1 METLLGR
8 RRYIPEVEASNA
20 VVRQA
25 GERMAIN
32 MPIQGTAADIM
43 KLAMIRVHRRLEDSN
58 LKARMLL
65 QVHDELMF
73 ELARDEVKALT
84 DIVYDEMPNALDDY
98 TEMVVPLKVDVKSGH
113 TWGNME

>member
-1 METLLGR
+1 
-8 RRYIPEVEASNA
+8 
-20 VVRQA
+20 
-25 GERMAIN
+25 MAIN

-43 KLAMIRVHRRLEDSN
+43 KLAMIRVHHRLEDSG

-73 ELARDEVKALT
+73 ELAEDEVKALT
-84 DIVYDEMPNALDDY
+84 DIVYDEMPNALDGY
-98 TEMVVPLKVDVKSGH
+98 TEMVVPLKVDVKTGH